1 MLTFISLK
9 NSLQNAIR
17 LWICYA
23 EVLLPSAPVSQ
34 YTCMKLPKTDDNGRT
49 HKNDANA
56 LS

>member
-17 LWICYA
+17 LWICYV

-49 HKNDANA
+49 HKNDANV